1 MRSFTYNKICIDW
14 KKKGKMRQKKI
25 VHELTSLDND
35 SQFNWENK
43 LWQKWRILKK
53 NITLKNINK
62 LYQLSDA
69 FVFFQI

>member
-1 MRSFTYNKICIDW
+1 
-14 KKKGKMRQKKI
+14 MRQKKI
-25 VHELTSLDND
+25 VHELTILDND

-62 LYQLSDA
+62 LYQLSDV

>member
-1 MRSFTYNKICIDW
+1 MNIKRLWDLLGIIRFALIEKRWGDETK
-14 KKKGKMRQKKI
+14 KKI

-43 LWQKWRILKK
+43 LWQKWRTLKK

-62 LYQLSDA
+62 LYRHGSY
-69 FVFFQI
+69 

>member
-1 MRSFTYNKICIDW
+1 
-14 KKKGKMRQKKI
+14 MRQKKI

-43 LWQKWRILKK
+43 LWQKWRTLKK

-62 LYQLSDA
+62 LYRHGSY
-69 FVFFQI
+69 